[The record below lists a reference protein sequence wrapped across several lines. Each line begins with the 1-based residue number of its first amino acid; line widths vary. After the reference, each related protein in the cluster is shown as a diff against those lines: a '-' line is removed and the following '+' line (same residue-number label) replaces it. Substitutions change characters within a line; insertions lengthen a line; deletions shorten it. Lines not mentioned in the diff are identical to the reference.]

1 MLSPKEFTA
10 KIAQDCEPLYQHHE
24 QAVKSYF
31 DAKPSKEEM
40 IGYFSRR
47 MINERIN
54 CIQLAKRVASLP
66 NNTSPEEMFLLSKQA
81 HDEAKHFWY
90 VKEIVED
97 MLGHE
102 VDVDATYNEI
112 KQAQLKEKTDGYDRF
127 RPAELLEKFE
137 CSEDPLALAVY
148 QYIAE
153 GMAHRNWVMQAECAP
168 NKLIAEKYA
177 EIAKDEKFHS
187 SIGRRKLMELCDD
200 ATAQQRI
207 LEVADEMRKDLF
219 LITCAK
225 SGMNTETKQMMED
238 AYGVLN

>member
-1 MLSPKEFTA
+1 
-10 KIAQDCEPLYQHHE
+10 
-24 QAVKSYF
+24 
-31 DAKPSKEEM
+31 
-40 IGYFSRR
+40 
-47 MINERIN
+47 
-54 CIQLAKRVASLP
+54 
-66 NNTSPEEMFLLSKQA
+66 MFLLSKQA

-112 KQAQLKEKTDGYDRF
+112 KQAQLKEKADGYDRF

-177 EIAKDEKFHS
+177 EIAKDEKFHAS
-187 SIGRRKLMELCDD
+187 LGRNALESLVTDAETQARAQALADQFIEL
-200 ATAQQRI
+200 
-207 LEVADEMRKDLF
+207 LWDLRC
-219 LITCAK
+219 I
-225 SGMNTETKQMMED
+225 KQHIPESEL
-238 AYGVLN
+238 AV